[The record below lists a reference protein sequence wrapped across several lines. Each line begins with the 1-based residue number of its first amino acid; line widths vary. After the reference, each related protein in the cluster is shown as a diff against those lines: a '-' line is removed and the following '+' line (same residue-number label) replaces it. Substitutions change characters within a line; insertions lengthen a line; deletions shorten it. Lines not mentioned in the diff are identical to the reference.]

1 MATAAETAAAVAE
14 IETRGYTVLRG
25 AMGGEWAARC
35 RTEFDAVLSDFAAHT
50 EPNRG
55 PARYYMNVPPVQP
68 FLDPL
73 AEPRT
78 NAILGAMLGDDFV
91 VENLASDTPLGT
103 GSEAQLFHQDGVQLP
118 DIRLKLGHR
127 TEPLE
132 LEAPQMPTAPWTLI
146 ANVALSDITEQDGPF
161 MIVPGSQALSV
172 EETERRLEA
181 GTLAL
186 EPVCPMRAGDI
197 FVRNP
202 HCVHRGS
209 ASERDARRP
218 MLAYIFTKPSHFAS
232 WSLRTHAISERVL
245 GSLEPDVQRMLRMIP
260 RAGAEA
266 ELLQGYNSGEDM
278 AQELAKL

>member
-1 MATAAETAAAVAE
+1 MGKKHGRKELAKAMAE
-14 IETRGYTVLRG
+14 IDLDGNDEVSFP
-25 AMGGEWAARC
+25 
-35 RTEFDAVLSDFAAHT
+35 EFSKWLT
-50 EPNRG
+50 
-55 PARYYMNVPPVQP
+55 
-68 FLDPL
+68 
-73 AEPRT
+73 
-78 NAILGAMLGDDFV
+78 
-91 VENLASDTPLGT
+91 
-103 GSEAQLFHQDGVQLP
+103 
-118 DIRLKLGHR
+118 
-127 TEPLE
+127 
-132 LEAPQMPTAPWTLI
+132 
-146 ANVALSDITEQDGPF
+146 
-161 MIVPGSQALSV
+161 SV
-172 EETERRLEA
+172 EETERRLEE